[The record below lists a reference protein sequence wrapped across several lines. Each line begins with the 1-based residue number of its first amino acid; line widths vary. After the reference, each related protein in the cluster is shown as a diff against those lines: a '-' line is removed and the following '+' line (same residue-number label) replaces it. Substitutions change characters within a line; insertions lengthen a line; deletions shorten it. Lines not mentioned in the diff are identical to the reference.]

1 MRVSTLTAGARAVL
15 LDRMPAL
22 VEEPTVTSAPP
33 GRVLVIDDEPNVAS
47 FVGRALRAKGFAVDV
62 ALGGERGLDAALD
75 GGHELIVLDLR
86 MRDVNGL
93 VILRQVMRRR
103 PEQRVLVLSAA
114 SDVDIKVRCLE
125 LGAADFVA
133 KPFELAELVARVG
146 AQLRRSAPAAA
157 DAERHLRAG
166 RLTLDLV
173 RRRVDLGAGGPAVE
187 LSEREF
193 GVLRHLLSRA
203 GRPCT
208 REELLADVW
217 QMDFDPHTNIV
228 DVCVHRLRD
237 KLGAGVI
244 RTVRNLGYVVDA

>member
-1 MRVSTLTAGARAVL
+1 MSALAEVS
-15 LDRMPAL
+15 
-22 VEEPTVTSAPP
+22 TSAPAP
-33 GRVLVIDDEPNVAS
+33 ASASAGRVLVIDDEPNVAS

-114 SDVDIKVRCLE
+114 SDVDVKVRCLE

-146 AQLRRSAPAAA
+146 AHVRRSAQAAPEV
-157 DAERHLRAG
+157 ERHLRAG
-166 RLTLDLV
+166 RLTLDLL
-173 RRRVDLGAGGPAVE
+173 RRTVDLGRGGEPVP

-193 GVLRHLLSRA
+193 GVLRHLMARA

-217 QMDFDPHTNIV
+217 HMDFDPQTNVV
-228 DVCVHRLRD
+228 DVYVHRLRE
-237 KLGAGVI
+237 KLGGGVI
-244 RTVRNLGYVVDA
+244 RTVRNLGYVLES